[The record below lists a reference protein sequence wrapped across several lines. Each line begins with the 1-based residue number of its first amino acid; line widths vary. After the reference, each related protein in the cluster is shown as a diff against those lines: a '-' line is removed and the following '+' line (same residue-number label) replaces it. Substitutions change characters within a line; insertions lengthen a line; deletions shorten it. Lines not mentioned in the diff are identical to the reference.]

1 MEKPKRIFGQP
12 NKNKLGQIKL
22 KSSHTAKKII
32 NKKKRQLEWDK
43 IFANKMI
50 YRGLIFKLYK
60 QYIQLNMKQT
70 T

>member
-12 NKNKLGQIKL
+12 NKTKLGQVKP
-22 KSSHTAKKII
+22 KSSHTAKEIT
-32 NKKKRQLEWDK
+32 NEKKRQLEQDK

-50 YRGLIFKLYK
+50 HRALIFKLHK
-60 QYIQLNMKQT
+60 QHIQLNMKQT